1 MDDFIILDSDLEKL
15 KEAKEKIV
23 EKLEMEYK
31 LKVNGKKNLQEY
43 KLQLKKFNQTQMF

>member
-31 LKVNGKKNLQEY
+31 LKVNVRRHDK
-43 KLQLKKFNQTQMF
+43 